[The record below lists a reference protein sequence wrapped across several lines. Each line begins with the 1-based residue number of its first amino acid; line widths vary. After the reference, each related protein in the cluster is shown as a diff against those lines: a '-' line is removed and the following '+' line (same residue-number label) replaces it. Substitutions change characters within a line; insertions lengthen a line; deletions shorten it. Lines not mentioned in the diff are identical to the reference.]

1 MSILRFEDVSRE
13 DRNTVLI
20 DDISFS
26 IDRGQCMSIKCTEEI
41 SLTIINMITSKIMP
55 TKGRILMEDES
66 PEDYLKKNKKN
77 IGVIYKEE
85 GFYERL
91 TITDYLRF
99 FHRLFDCKMNL
110 KDIMNRFAL
119 LDIGESKIKTLSYS
133 EKKRISFARA
143 LMNKPDLLLVQEP
156 TLNLDRQSSRIIRE
170 NIAYMKSIGI
180 SILAFSVTLED
191 TILINDG
198 DSYILNENG
207 LNIIENELEDQKDD
221 NSDNGSSIQADIT
234 NEDDEDKLPNIKIE
248 KIPTKIDD
256 KIILF
261 NPMEIDYIETID
273 GSCYLNVGKEK
284 FQCSLTLS
292 SLEKRLKHMGF
303 FRCHRSYLVNLQRVR
318 EVITWTRN
326 SYSLILDDKNK
337 SSIPLSKGRMEE
349 LKQILDI

>member
-1 MSILRFEDVSRE
+1 MSILRFENVSRE
-13 DRNTVLI
+13 DGNTVLI
-20 DDISFS
+20 DDISFT
-26 IDRGQCMSIKCTEEI
+26 IDRGQCMSIKCTEEM
-41 SLTIINMITSKIMP
+41 SLTMMNMITSKIMP
-55 TKGRILMEDES
+55 TKGEIIIDEKS
-66 PEDYLKKNKKN
+66 PEDYFKKNNKN

-85 GFYERL
+85 GFYDRL
-91 TITDYLRF
+91 TVNDYLTF
-99 FHRLFDCKMNL
+99 FNRLFNYKQKM
-110 KDIMNRFAL
+110 KDVLTRFAL
-119 LDIGESKIKTLSYS
+119 LDIADSRINSLSYS
-133 EKKRISFARA
+133 EKKRISLARA
-143 LMNKPDLLLVQEP
+143 LINKPDLLLIQEP

-170 NIAYMKSIGI
+170 NIVHMKSIGI

-191 TILINDG
+191 TILIDG
-198 DSYILNENG
+198 DSYILNEKG
-207 LNIIENELEDQKDD
+207 LNIIENELENQKENDTD
-221 NSDNGSSIQADIT
+221 NDSITQIDIS
-234 NEDDEDKLPNIKIE
+234 NENDETELPNIKIE

-273 GSCYLNVGKEK
+273 GSCYLNVGTEK

-292 SLEKRLKHMGF
+292 SLEKRLKHIGF

-349 LKQILDI
+349 LKQILNI